1 MLIIALV
8 LNILGIG
15 LLCWLIL
22 TLAVYALPCFVALS
36 AGLAAVHA
44 GAGIASATLV
54 AILAGAVTVLIGQT
68 ALIWARSTC
77 VRAVIAAAFT
87 VPAAVAGYHLAHGL
101 SQIAMPSSFW
111 QAIFGWTGAFAIAGG
126 HLIAAGSRQSRSPFL
141 RFCFQLYAWPQRP
154 VVQPNR
160 AASQLLW
167 DAVQRTDHRAS

>member
-8 LNILGIG
+8 LNMLGIG

-44 GAGIASATLV
+44 GAGIASAALV
-54 AILAGAVTVLIGQT
+54 AILAGAATVLIGQS
-68 ALIWARSTC
+68 ALIWARSTL

-111 QAIFGWTGAFAIAGG
+111 QAIFSWTGAFAIAGMAWRR
-126 HLIAAGSRQSRSPFL
+126 ITSFAGTP
-141 RFCFQLYAWPQRP
+141 
-154 VVQPNR
+154 
-160 AASQLLW
+160 ASGEALLEEH
-167 DAVQRTDHRAS
+167 Q

>member
-8 LNILGIG
+8 LNMLGIG

-36 AGLAAVHA
+36 AGLAAVHG

-68 ALIWARSTC
+68 ALIWARSTF

-111 QAIFGWTGAFAIAGG
+111 QAIFSWTGAFAIAGMAWRR
-126 HLIAAGSRQSRSPFL
+126 ITSFAGTP
-141 RFCFQLYAWPQRP
+141 
-154 VVQPNR
+154 
-160 AASQLLW
+160 ASGEALLEEH
-167 DAVQRTDHRAS
+167 Q

>member
-44 GAGIASATLV
+44 GAGIASAALV

-77 VRAVIAAAFT
+77 VRVVIAAAFT

-101 SQIAMPSSFW
+101 SQLAMPSPFW
-111 QAIFGWTGAFAIAGG
+111 QAIFSWTGAFAIAGMAWRR
-126 HLIAAGSRQSRSPFL
+126 ITSFAGP
-141 RFCFQLYAWPQRP
+141 P
-154 VVQPNR
+154 
-160 AASQLLW
+160 ASGEALLEEH
-167 DAVQRTDHRAS
+167 Q